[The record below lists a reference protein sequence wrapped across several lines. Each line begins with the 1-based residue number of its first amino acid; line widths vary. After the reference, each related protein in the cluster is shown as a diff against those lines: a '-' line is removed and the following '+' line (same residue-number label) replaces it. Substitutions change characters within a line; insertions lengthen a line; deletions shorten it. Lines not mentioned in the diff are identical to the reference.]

1 MATDIFSREGSIGAP
16 FSADES
22 ALIFNNGNQDL
33 LVQQV
38 QITYQQSI
46 TRLWELGSNKQY
58 FVGGARQGTL
68 NIARVVG
75 PRPILATFMEQY
87 GDVCKVQNNNITFAL
102 KAGCDINN
110 PGRIRA
116 SGVVITQVAYTIRA
130 QDMVINESMDAMLAQ
145 VEST

>member
-16 FSADES
+16 FSADDS
-22 ALIFNNGNQDL
+22 ALIFTGSNQDL

-46 TRLWELGSNKQY
+46 TRLWEIGSNKQY
-58 FVGGARQGTL
+58 FVAGARQGTL

-75 PRPILATFMEQY
+75 PKPIIATFMQQY
-87 GDVCKVQNNNITFAL
+87 GDVCKVQDNNVTFAV
-102 KAGCDINN
+102 KGDCSTNAGTIQ
-110 PGRIRA
+110 A

-130 QDMVINESMDAMLAQ
+130 QDMVVNESMDAMLAQ
-145 VEST
+145 VESK